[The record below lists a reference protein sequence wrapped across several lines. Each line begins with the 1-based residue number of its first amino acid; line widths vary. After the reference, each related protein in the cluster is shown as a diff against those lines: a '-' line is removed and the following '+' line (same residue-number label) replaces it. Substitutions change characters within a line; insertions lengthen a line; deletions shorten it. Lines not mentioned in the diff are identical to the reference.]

1 MKMPA
6 LLATVVMSAAIALPA
21 HAQTQACLW
30 PGPPE
35 ALMDRPSVPDSAMLT
50 IGGMNVKVC
59 YSRPSAR
66 ERVIFG
72 ELVPFNELWRTG
84 ANEPTLLH
92 LPFAAS
98 VAGADVPAGTYLL
111 FTVPGTEEWTIQ
123 LHTSDAPVDEMLAD
137 NEEVAR
143 GTVPV
148 ESLDEHVEMFTIRGT
163 GGDTDGELVLE
174 WERTRV
180 RIPIRRTP

>member
-1 MKMPA
+1 MKMHA
-6 LLATVVMSAAIALPA
+6 LFALAVISGSSALPA
-21 HAQTQACLW
+21 HGQTQECLW

-35 ALMDRPSVPDSAMLT
+35 ALMDRPSVPDSAMFT
-50 IGGMNVKVC
+50 IGASNVKVC

-72 ELVPFNELWRTG
+72 GLVPFGELWRTG

-92 LPFAAS
+92 LPFAAN

-111 FTVPGTEEWTIQ
+111 FSVPGAEEWTIQ

-148 ESLDEHVEMFTIRGT
+148 EALDEHVEMFTIRGT
-163 GGDTDGELVLE
+163 GGDTAGELILE

-180 RIPIRRTP
+180 RIPIRRAP